1 MQKVKAFFENFLR
14 SCIPQKPY
22 YHSLTRSHPKI
33 NFRFFLKVML
43 LANFIGIIHFIII
56 VNPVSITTSLGALKN
71 SLAKFPF
78 SSRIE
83 KQNNRLSTTLTSPYF
98 LWISPKDKMY
108 LLAVVDENANNYKIR
123 EYQSLSLLTKKNLL
137 LRTSIRNRPLI
148 IDVNRLPNFI
158 INKESVF
165 RVQKDVDSL
174 ISLVPFIYIPCLIV
188 LAFLFF
194 IASLITTLVYII
206 VASVVVYLLFVFI
219 LRGKFDHYLANV
231 SLKSIL
237 KISLHAAALPII
249 LDYLFTLTPPIFLLI
264 LILFV
269 SVGVYEAYLDVKS
282 TS

>member
-1 MQKVKAFFENFLR
+1 MV
-14 SCIPQKPY
+14 
-22 YHSLTRSHPKI
+22 
-33 NFRFFLKVML
+33 
-43 LANFIGIIHFIII
+43 LANFIGIIHFVII
-56 VNPVSITTSLGALKN
+56 VNPASITTALTALKN
-71 SLAKFPF
+71 GLTEFPL
-78 SSRIE
+78 SARIE
-83 KQNNRLSTTLTSPYF
+83 KQNERLVTTLNSPYF

-137 LRTSIRNRPLI
+137 LRTSLRSRPLI
-148 IDVNRLPNFI
+148 IEFNRLPNFI
-158 INKESVF
+158 INKQSVDK
-165 RVQKDVDSL
+165 VQKDVDRL
-174 ISLVPFIYIPCLIV
+174 ISLVPFIYIPCLII

-194 IASLITTLVYII
+194 FASVITTLLYII
-206 VASVVVYLLFVFI
+206 VASVVTYLLFVFI

-269 SVGVYEAYLDVKS
+269 GTGVYEAYLDVKS
-282 TS
+282 AS